1 MKVLVAGDFCPI
13 LRAEEP
19 IISEDYQ
26 ILFRDIKDIITN
38 TDCSIVNLECPVIN
52 INKTCYPIPKC
63 GPNLKGHIN
72 SIKALKYAGFKLVT
86 LANNHIL
93 DYGEDGLNETIET
106 CENEGILYTGAGA
119 NLDLAGRVLYYTI
132 NGKILAIIN
141 CCEEEFSIAED
152 NKAGANPL
160 NPVRQYYAIKEAKS
174 KSDYII
180 VIVHG
185 GHEHYQLPSTRMI
198 DTYRYFIDVGADA
211 VVNHHQHC
219 YSGFEIY
226 NNKPIFYGL
235 GNFCFDHNIYR
246 NEKWNEGYMVIINF
260 DSKITY
266 NIIPY
271 KQNNEKVGI
280 SLLPDN
286 AYDNSIEI
294 LNRIIAERTQC
305 LCSFNEY
312 VQSKEIF
319 NDFIF
324 EPYNNTILKKL
335 FFRKLIPKLFP
346 KKKKILFENMI
357 LCESH
362 RDILLSYLKKM
373 RICKKS

>member
-1 MKVLVAGDFCPI
+1 
-13 LRAEEP
+13 
-19 IISEDYQ
+19 
-26 ILFRDIKDIITN
+26 
-38 TDCSIVNLECPVIN
+38 
-52 INKTCYPIPKC
+52 
-63 GPNLKGHIN
+63 
-72 SIKALKYAGFKLVT
+72 
-86 LANNHIL
+86 
-93 DYGEDGLNETIET
+93 
-106 CENEGILYTGAGA
+106 
-119 NLDLAGRVLYYTI
+119 
-132 NGKILAIIN
+132 
-141 CCEEEFSIAED
+141 
-152 NKAGANPL
+152 
-160 NPVRQYYAIKEAKS
+160 
-174 KSDYII
+174 
-180 VIVHG
+180 
-185 GHEHYQLPSTRMI
+185 
-198 DTYRYFIDVGADA
+198 
-211 VVNHHQHC
+211 
-219 YSGFEIY
+219 
-226 NNKPIFYGL
+226 
-235 GNFCFDHNIYR
+235 
-246 NEKWNEGYMVIINF
+246 MVIINF

>member
-1 MKVLVAGDFCPI
+1 M
-13 LRAEEP
+13 
-19 IISEDYQ
+19 Q
-26 ILFRDIKDIITN
+26 N
-38 TDCSIVNLECPVIN
+38 
-52 INKTCYPIPKC
+52 
-63 GPNLKGHIN
+63 
-72 SIKALKYAGFKLVT
+72 KYAGFKLVT

-93 DYGEDGLNETIET
+93 DYGEAGLNETFET